1 MIIKYLIV
9 GLANTLITAII
20 IFILMAIGVNLYI
33 SNAFGYI
40 IGILSSYILNS
51 FFTFKV
57 KTNHTRLIKF
67 LLICFICYLTNLLAI
82 KTILILFK
90 EAQYIEYIAQ
100 LTGMFFYTISGYF
113 LNKLWVM
120 K

>member
-9 GLANTLITAII
+9 GLINTFITAMV
-20 IFILMAIGVNLYI
+20 IFILMAMGVNLYI
-33 SNAFGYI
+33 SNIFGYI

-51 FFTFKV
+51 FFTFQV
-57 KTNHTRLIKF
+57 KTNHTRLVKF
-67 LLICFICYLTNLLAI
+67 LTTCFICYLINLLAI
-82 KTILILFK
+82 KIILILFK
-90 EAQYIEYIAQ
+90 EIQYTEYIAQ